1 MIRAFL
7 FSPYIVEGASM
18 NPTLHNGERLFV
30 NKLSYSLHDIRRGD
44 IVIIKDEAKN
54 KHYVK
59 RVIGLPG
66 EKIEMKKDQLYIDDK
81 KVSEP
86 YLKTNRQ
93 IANNMDMELTEILN
107 PFKYLKTKYL

>member
-1 MIRAFL
+1 
-7 FSPYIVEGASM
+7 
-18 NPTLHNGERLFV
+18 
-30 NKLSYSLHDIRRGD
+30 
-44 IVIIKDEAKN
+44 KN

-93 IANNMDMELTEILN
+93 IANNMDMELTGDFEPVQIPKNEVFVMGDNRLYSMDSRN
-107 PFKYLKTKYL
+107 GLGLIDEKRIVGKSEFVFYPIKKIRKTT